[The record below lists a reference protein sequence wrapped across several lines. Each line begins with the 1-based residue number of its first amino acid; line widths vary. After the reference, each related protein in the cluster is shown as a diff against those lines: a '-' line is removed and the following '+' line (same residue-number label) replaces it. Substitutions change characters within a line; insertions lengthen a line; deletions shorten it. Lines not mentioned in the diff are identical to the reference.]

1 MNTSRNTPAHV
12 AEELDRL
19 GVSDEGIEMNP
30 QAVEGAYEGAGPCN
44 ICGYGWPYH
53 ADACAYKQVAR
64 QLEQVEAERDRYRE
78 ALEMALDCRG
88 PFEGTVSRRG
98 GVPAICTKCEALIRA
113 ALHPKER
120 DDG

>member
-1 MNTSRNTPAHV
+1 MNVNSERNTPVHV

-53 ADACAYKQVAR
+53 ADACAYKQVAWA
-64 QLEQVEAERDRYRE
+64 LAPLPEQSEEEA
-78 ALEMALDCRG
+78 
-88 PFEGTVSRRG
+88 
-98 GVPAICTKCEALIRA
+98 
-113 ALHPKER
+113 
-120 DDG
+120 